1 MVGRQ
6 RRGGVPVVLDRSD
19 DPESGIA
26 QPLCRPTGPSE
37 EVDRHEFR
45 NFDHRIVRSAVHP
58 VRLVSSA
65 SDINHSNSGA
75 PDLKEMNLQLSLID
89 EETVAAPAGLEY
101 HCDFLTA
108 AEEDC
113 LLERIDDSAWLADLS
128 RRVLHFGYKY
138 DYTSRKLD
146 ESSRIRPLPEWLARL
161 SHVVREAASEEAKQ
175 LLDPDQ
181 PFEQAIINEYMPGQG
196 IAPHFDRDRFGPI
209 VATVSL
215 GSAVNMDLHCDSTEV
230 NHVRRLEP
238 RSLLLLCGDARSKW
252 RHGIAKR
259 NSDTW
264 NGHKTKRRR
273 RVSITFRT
281 IADDGDG

>member
-1 MVGRQ
+1 MSQ
-6 RRGGVPVVLDRSD
+6 
-19 DPESGIA
+19 
-26 QPLCRPTGPSE
+26 
-37 EVDRHEFR
+37 
-45 NFDHRIVRSAVHP
+45 
-58 VRLVSSA
+58 
-65 SDINHSNSGA
+65 
-75 PDLKEMNLQLSLID
+75 QLFLID

-101 HCDFLTA
+101 YSDFLTA
-108 AEEDC
+108 AEEDR
-113 LLERIDDSAWLADLS
+113 LLAHIDDSAWLTDLS

-146 ESSRIRPLPEWLARL
+146 ESSRIGPLPEWLARL
-161 SHVVREAASEEAKQ
+161 SHMVREAASEEAKQ
-175 LLDPDQ
+175 LLDPHQ
-181 PFEQAIINEYMPGQG
+181 PFEQAIINEYLPGQG
-196 IAPHFDRDRFGPI
+196 IAPHIDRDCFGPV

-215 GSAVNMDLHCDSTEV
+215 GSAVNMDLYRDSTEEDYV
-230 NHVRRLEP
+230 QRLEP

-264 NGHKTKRRR
+264 NGQKTKRQR